1 MIIETGDLEINFQ
14 TIIDHNDLSSDTKN
28 KLSKSK
34 IILLPAS
41 FSTYQIRGDFPSE
54 TPNFLKY
61 IRIKHPEVDVNIF
74 ENSGEERIQA
84 LHHADI
90 ILPPIFFLIQ
100 DYSVEI
106 IIGIISAY
114 LYDKFKGAPDLGKK
128 DVKLELLQGSIGS
141 FKIKLIRYEGPISG
155 INKIEKLRNSAEEK
169 KKQ

>member
-1 MIIETGDLEINFQ
+1 MEVETGELEIDFQ
-14 TIIDHNDLSSDTKN
+14 SIINHNDLSCNTKE
-28 KLSKSK
+28 KLFKSR

-41 FSTYQIRGDFPSE
+41 FSTYQKRGDFPSE

-61 IRIKHPEVDVNIF
+61 IRIKHPEINANIF
-74 ENSGEERIQA
+74 ENIGEERIQA

-141 FKIKLIRYEGPISG
+141 FKINLIRYEGPVSG
-155 INKIEKLRNSAEEK
+155 INKIQKLTNSTEEK
-169 KKQ
+169 KKR